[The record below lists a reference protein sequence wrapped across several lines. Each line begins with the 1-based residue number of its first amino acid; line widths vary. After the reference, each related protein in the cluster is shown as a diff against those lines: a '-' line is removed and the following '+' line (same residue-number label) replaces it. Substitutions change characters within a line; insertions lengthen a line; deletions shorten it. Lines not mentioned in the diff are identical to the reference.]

1 MSRDRPKKKTC
12 AGTPLCIYR
21 PGTAGTRAN
30 SVGVDTTAEV
40 REGLSTVTRG
50 TLFLLVAIL
59 LLVGFQFASRVIVT
73 RSISKG
79 DWSAFTFAL
88 TLIGVLAS
96 LGTLGFPNAIA
107 RQIPYASSD
116 AERRTIVRATLLIGC
131 AAAVGASVL
140 LFLFAPMIGSAL
152 ASLAITKAL
161 QLFSVALGTTI
172 LSSLIVSI
180 FQGYEDVTPN
190 AVFVQIVSPALFVAF
205 LLVAVVIPPTG
216 ISYLEALVAYV
227 LANVVSFAM
236 ILIYTWRRLS
246 RRLPPGPR
254 APEALGRLLRF
265 AAPLFVVGVMTSIT
279 GSGDTLIL
287 GIYHESE
294 IGTYSNSLTLA
305 RLIQIGIS
313 AASFIFLPVASKFL
327 RQDDSD
333 SIRITYATV
342 TKWMIL
348 VSLPLFVL
356 FVFLPGAS
364 LGFVYGSS
372 YSAVVLP
379 LQIAVT
385 GAFITTLLGPSTT
398 AQVVYGQTRLLAYN
412 AVIAG
417 AFDLAL
423 SFALI
428 PSYGYVGAAVAWSTA
443 NVAFYVLSLGELIL
457 LSDVHPFRRH
467 FLIPL
472 VATAVPVAI
481 LLAIARIPLSGLVLV
496 PVGLSIAVLFVVLV
510 LVTRSIDDGDRLL
523 LDAIERLVGRPL
535 PWLRRLGRFALGRG
549 R

>member
-1 MSRDRPKKKTC
+1 M
-12 AGTPLCIYR
+12 GTD
-21 PGTAGTRAN
+21 TA
-30 SVGVDTTAEV
+30 AEV

-50 TLFLLVAIL
+50 TLFLLVATL
-59 LLVGFQFASRVIVT
+59 LLIGFQFASRVIVT
-73 RSISKG
+73 RSISKA

-96 LGTLGFPNAIA
+96 FGTLGLPNAIA

-116 AERRTIVRATLLIGC
+116 AERRTIIRATLWIGS
-131 AAAVGASVL
+131 AAAIGASVV
-140 LFLFAPMIGSAL
+140 LFLLGPTIGSAL
-152 ASLAITKAL
+152 GSSAITEAL
-161 QLFSVALGTTI
+161 QFFPIALGTTI
-172 LSSLIVSI
+172 LASLIVSV

-205 LLVAVVIPPTG
+205 LLVAIITPPFG
-216 ISYLEALVAYV
+216 ISYLEALIAYV
-227 LANVVSFAM
+227 LANVVSLS
-236 ILIYTWRRLS
+236 LIVLYTWRRLP

-327 RQDDSD
+327 RQDDSN

-348 VSLPLFVL
+348 FSLPLFVL
-356 FVFLPGAS
+356 FFFLPSAS
-364 LGFVYGSS
+364 LGFVYGPS
-372 YSAVVLP
+372 YSSVILP
-379 LQIAVT
+379 LQIAVA

-417 AFDLAL
+417 ALDLAL

-428 PSYGYVGAAVAWSTA
+428 PTYGYVGAAIAWSTA
-443 NVAFYVLSLGELIL
+443 NVAFFVLSLGELIL
-457 LSDVHPFRRH
+457 LSEVHPFRRH
-467 FLIPL
+467 FLLPL
-472 VATAVPVAI
+472 VATAIPVGL
-481 LLAIARIPLSGLVLV
+481 LLAFAPASLSGLILV
-496 PVGLSIAVLFVVLV
+496 PVGLGIALLFVVLV

-535 PWLRRLGRFALGRG
+535 PWLRRLGRLALRRTG
-549 R
+549 